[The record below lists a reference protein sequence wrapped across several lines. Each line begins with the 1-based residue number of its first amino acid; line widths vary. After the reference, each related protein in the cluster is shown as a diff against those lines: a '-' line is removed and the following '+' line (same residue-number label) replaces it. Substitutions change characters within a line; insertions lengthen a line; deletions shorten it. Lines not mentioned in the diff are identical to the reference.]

1 MQKLMYIPGN
11 QIIRI
16 IMYIVHVVD
25 NRGDHYEQDVYAL
38 HAIVVLV
45 CCHTVSSLS
54 GGRQASLEFAAVS
67 PAVSRSQSPALGI
80 SPMVRERVHSFDNR
94 SLRSRLSLPPDSAAT
109 AARSSSSDR
118 TRHRPT
124 AVAHAES
131 KSLNAVTATKLE
143 RSQKEP
149 DIAGLLQASSHRR
162 RDRSRSRSPGPPKT
176 SRRRHNVVSDGR
188 GQLERAQTLPDTLGG
203 GDDPAASKLLPR
215 PITITTGESPG
226 LPLNVCHTWI

>member
-1 MQKLMYIPGN
+1 
-11 QIIRI
+11 
-16 IMYIVHVVD
+16 MYIVHVVD

-38 HAIVVLV
+38 HAIAMLT
-45 CCHTVSSLS
+45 CCRHTVSSLS

-67 PAVSRSQSPALGI
+67 PAVSRSASPALGI

-94 SLRSRLSLPPDSAAT
+94 SLRSRLSLPPDAANT
-109 AARSSSSDR
+109 ARSSSSDR

-124 AVAHAES
+124 AVAHADS

-149 DIAGLLQASSHRR
+149 DIAGLLQASSDRR

-176 SRRRHNVVSDGR
+176 SRRRHNIVSDGH
-188 GQLERAQTLPDTLGG
+188 GQLERAQTLPETLGG
-203 GDDPAASKLLPR
+203 DDDPAASKLLPR

-226 LPLNVCHTWI
+226 LPLNVSPTWIWWTCTYKMYVR